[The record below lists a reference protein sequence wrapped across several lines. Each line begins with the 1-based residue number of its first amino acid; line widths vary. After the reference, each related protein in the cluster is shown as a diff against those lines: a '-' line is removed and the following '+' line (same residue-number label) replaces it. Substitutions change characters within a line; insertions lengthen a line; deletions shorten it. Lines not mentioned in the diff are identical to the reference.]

1 MADTIALNTQLKQLT
16 KLLTTAKS
24 ECEALEKE
32 YEEIQTSFE
41 QVYEGVQL
49 DRCDAIQELKET
61 LTELES
67 VNERLEQSTTEFN
80 KVILSIFVLLLPC
93 CLIFLVIML

>member
-1 MADTIALNTQLKQLT
+1 MTNTIAPNTQIKQWT

-24 ECEALEKE
+24 GWSALEKE
-32 YEEIQTSFE
+32 DEEIQTSFE

-61 LTELES
+61 LTEFES
-67 VNERLEQSTTEFN
+67 VNERLGQSTKEFN
-80 KVILSIFVLLLPC
+80 KVILSIFVLPPF
-93 CLIFLVIML
+93 CLILLVIML